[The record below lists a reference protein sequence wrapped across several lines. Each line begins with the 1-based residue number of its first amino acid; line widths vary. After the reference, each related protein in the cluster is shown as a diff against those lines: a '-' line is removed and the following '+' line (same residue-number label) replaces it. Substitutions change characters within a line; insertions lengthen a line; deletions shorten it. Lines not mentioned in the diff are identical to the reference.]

1 MAVSKETSS
10 CFDRIACLF
19 AVILHKSLIKSFIT
33 FSSLIASSSC
43 WQLIGPL
50 KSCGMWT
57 CYHDYKIHILNPHR
71 VHETVLYHR
80 LMNEHVLPSE
90 ALERPVKITQEY
102 VLVHLSE
109 KELLKSFDKKTIK
122 LVVILYKREREE
134 RERAGNRENISVS
147 CSFFFFASSFYK
159 MWKHFFFF

>member
-1 MAVSKETSS
+1 MAVSKETTS

-19 AVILHKSLIKSFIT
+19 AIILHRGIIKPFIT
-33 FSSLIASSSC
+33 FSSLMASSSC

-102 VLVHLSE
+102 VYVHPLE
-109 KELLKSFDKKTIK
+109 KELLTLLNKKIIK
-122 LVVILYKREREE
+122 LVLILNKREREE
-134 RERAGNRENISVS
+134 RERERENISVS
-147 CSFFFFASSFYK
+147 CIFFFASSFYK
-159 MWKHFFFF
+159 MWKLFLF

>member
-1 MAVSKETSS
+1 MAVSKETTS

-109 KELLKSFDKKTIK
+109 KELLTSFDKKTIK
-122 LVVILYKREREE
+122 LVVILYKRERERRESGQEIE
-134 RERAGNRENISVS
+134 RI
-147 CSFFFFASSFYK
+147 
-159 MWKHFFFF
+159 

>member
-1 MAVSKETSS
+1 M
-10 CFDRIACLF
+10 
-19 AVILHKSLIKSFIT
+19 
-33 FSSLIASSSC
+33 ASSSC

-71 VHETVLYHR
+71 VHETVLHHR

-90 ALERPVKITQEY
+90 ALEQPVIITQEY
-102 VLVHLSE
+102 VLVHPSE
-109 KELLKSFDKKTIK
+109 KELLTSFDKKTIK
-122 LVVILYKREREE
+122 LVVIHYKREREREE

-147 CSFFFFASSFYK
+147 CSFFFLQVPFTKCGSI
-159 MWKHFFFF
+159 FFFLNL